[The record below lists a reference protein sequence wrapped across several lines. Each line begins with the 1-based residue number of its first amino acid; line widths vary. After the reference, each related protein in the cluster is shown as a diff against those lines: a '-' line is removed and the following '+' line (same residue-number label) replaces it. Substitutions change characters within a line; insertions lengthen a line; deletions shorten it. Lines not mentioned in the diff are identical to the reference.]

1 MNVALSRREIEFI
14 LEWKGRAFFPDDK
27 RILAKLR
34 RALEQEP
41 FSGAALSRLQIQI
54 VHGWLEEQSASHR
67 GGASVRIL
75 EEALILG
82 KLQEA
87 LE

>member
-1 MNVALSRREIEFI
+1 MNVALTRREIELI
-14 LEWKGRAFFPDDK
+14 LEWKGKAFFPDDE
-27 RILAKLR
+27 RTLAKLR

-54 VHGWLEEQSASHR
+54 VYGWLEEQSASHWG
-67 GGASVRIL
+67 GGAVRTL